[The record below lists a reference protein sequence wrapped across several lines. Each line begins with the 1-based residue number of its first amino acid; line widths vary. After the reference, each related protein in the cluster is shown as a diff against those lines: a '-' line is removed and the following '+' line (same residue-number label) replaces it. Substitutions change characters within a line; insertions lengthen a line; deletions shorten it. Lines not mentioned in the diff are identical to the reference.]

1 MNATIPACILLGT
14 MLAVALPV
22 AARETSDGAK
32 SISFEPVPIPPETA
46 NLIPADNP
54 AIRYEGRVDQ
64 TKPAAPRINWQATRV
79 VVDFEGPELTV
90 LLELATSKAVADII
104 VDGIPQRVELTRGKR
119 AWRLEGALDDGW
131 HQLVIFKRSEASAGA
146 MRFRGI
152 VLKDGA
158 TVRESAYKYQ
168 SRMIFFG
175 DSITAGACNEDGAT
189 DQWDSVLTHNS
200 AKSYGVLFAKAVN
213 ADVQNIAI
221 SGMGMVTGWNNTIY
235 APQVWNRYA
244 PVARG
249 SLADLESWIPDV
261 VFTNFGENDASYTQA
276 NGNPFPAEY
285 VDTYIDYI
293 KTLRKT
299 WPKAAIVILRGGM
312 HHGKNDPNLA
322 DAVDRVREAFKDD
335 TLVYSYNFVRWTGT
349 HPRVADHQ
357 AMADELVTFFKQNE
371 GLKGFIPVSQ

>member
-1 MNATIPACILLGT
+1 MNTTIPACILLGT

-22 AARETSDGAK
+22 AASETSDDTT

-46 NLIPADNP
+46 NLVPADHP

-64 TKPAAPRINWQATRV
+64 TKPAAVRINWQASRV

-104 VDGIPQRVELTRGKR
+104 VDGVPQRVELTRGNR
-119 AWRLEGALDDGW
+119 AWRYTGTLDSGW
-131 HQLVIFKRSEASAGA
+131 HQMVIFKRSEASAGS

-158 TVRESAYKYQ
+158 TVRESAYKYK

-175 DSITAGACNEDGAT
+175 DSITAGACNEDGPT

-200 AKSYGVLFAKAVN
+200 AKTYGVLFAKAIN

-221 SGMGMVTGWNNTIY
+221 SGMGMVTGWNNTIF

-249 SLADLESWIPDV
+249 SLADLESWVPDV

-276 NGNPFPAEY
+276 NGNPFPADY
-285 VDTYIDYI
+285 VGTYIEYI

-322 DAVDRVREAFKDD
+322 DAVDQVRSAFEADP
-335 TLVYSYNFVRWTGT
+335 LVYAYNFVRWTGT
-349 HPRVADHQ
+349 HPRVVDHQ
-357 AMADELVTFFKQNE
+357 AMADELLAFFKATE
-371 GLKGFIPVSQ
+371 GLKQFVPALQ